1 MLDWNVFEILPQNAT
16 GSYTGPVQGS
26 GYINGEKLGINL
38 TKQGIEYFADCNK

>member
-16 GSYTGPVQGS
+16 GNYTGPVQGS